1 MGNLRVGKNKSIDT
15 YVGGTIMASEKYKF
29 QKLTPVHDAKLSIYK
44 DALDFVFEN
53 PDIKNV
59 AISGAYSAGKS
70 SVVETYEQT
79 KAGTKFLHI
88 SLAYFDSADSS
99 DGKVQP
105 TPEKDVIKE
114 NVLEGKILN
123 QLIHQIDAK
132 KIPQTNFRVKQP
144 VSKKRTAFQA
154 FSGLLLTAS
163 ALFTLNFHSWETYV
177 EKQPF
182 LQSWLSW
189 TIAPVVPL
197 ISCGIMAI
205 LLTWFLYVIIQT
217 QKNKNLFK
225 RVSVQGNEIE
235 IFAQSDDSYF
245 DKYLNEVLYLFE
257 NSGADVIVFEDMDRY
272 NANHI
277 FQRLREVNTLINSRR
292 KWEEKKPIRF
302 FYLLRDDIFVS
313 KDRTKFFDF
322 IVPVV
327 PILDGSNSYDQFIE
341 HFKFG
346 GIFDLF
352 DENFLQGISL
362 YVDDMRILKNVY
374 NEFVI
379 YNTRIGTTEQ
389 NANKLLALIVYKNL
403 FPRDFSDLQLNKGFV
418 FSLFN
423 SKDKFIAEKQTGLR
437 QKISDL
443 TTEIQKMKSD
453 ALLSATEIDTF
464 YSNYQPYLDYY
475 GRLVSKYEPERNARK
490 KLVLQ
495 REQGGLEKLQAEIQ
509 KCNQQITIL
518 NNQKLSEIIDRENI
532 ESIFKISAINEIEE
546 VNEFKEIKGS
556 DYFDLLKYLI
566 REGFIDETYPD
577 YMTYFYENS
586 LSRID
591 KVFLR
596 SVTDQRAK
604 EYTYLLQK
612 PVMIVKRLRI
622 VDFERVETLNFDLLC
637 YLLQERFCY
646 SEQLSRIIQQ
656 LRTAKQYDFIIQFI
670 ESGRE
675 TSSFIRMINHQW
687 PQFLGVILEESSYS
701 DAQRKC
707 IALLSLYFSSDN
719 DIVKVNSENVLSN
732 FVSHSSDFLQIQEPQ
747 TEILISKFELLQIQF
762 VNIDFAISNDGL
774 WREVYSRNLYEL
786 NWTMIECVLENQYQI
801 SKSDAYLH
809 KNLTL
814 VLSREQEPLG
824 TYIKANIDKY
834 FELMLAHCDN
844 QILDTEDIA
853 IYTLNNES
861 VTDKH
866 KQKYI
871 DALSTKISSL
881 DAIKGSIW
889 WTKLMANEL
898 LLYSENNVLRYFFGT
913 GNKYD
918 NTLIQFINGQFT
930 SFSIESDIIAEKFG
944 ENGASIFLKRLLN
957 ATL

>member
-1 MGNLRVGKNKSIDT
+1 
-15 YVGGTIMASEKYKF
+15 MASEKYKF

-79 KAGTKFLHI
+79 KSGTKFLHI

-99 DGKVQP
+99 DGKAHP
-105 TPEKDVIKE
+105 TPEKDAIKE

-144 VSKKRTAFQA
+144 VSKTGTAFQA
-154 FSGLLLTAS
+154 FSWLIFTAS
-163 ALFTLNFHSWETYV
+163 ALFTLNFHSWETYI

-277 FQRLREVNTLINSRR
+277 FQRLREVNTLINNRR
-292 KWEEKKPIRF
+292 KWEDKNPIRF

-379 YNTRIGTTEQ
+379 YNARIGTTEQ
-389 NANKLLALIVYKNL
+389 NANKLLALIIYKNL

-437 QKISDL
+437 RKISDL
-443 TTEIQKMKSD
+443 TADIQKMKSD
-453 ALLSATEIDTF
+453 VLLSTIEIDTF
-464 YSNYQPYLDYY
+464 YSNYKPYLDYY
-475 GRLVSKYEPERNARK
+475 GRLERKYEPERDSRK
-490 KLVLQ
+490 KLVHQ
-495 REQGGLEKLQAEIQ
+495 REQGGIEKFQEEIQ
-509 KCNQQITIL
+509 ECNQQITIL
-518 NNQKLSEIIDRENI
+518 SNQKLSEIIDRENI
-532 ESIFKISAINEIEE
+532 ESIFKISATNEIEE

-604 EYTYLLQK
+604 
-612 PVMIVKRLRI
+612 I
-622 VDFERVETLNFDLLC
+622 
-637 YLLQERFCY
+637 
-646 SEQLSRIIQQ
+646 SRIS
-656 LRTAKQYDFIIQFI
+656 R
-670 ESGRE
+670 R
-675 TSSFIRMINHQW
+675 
-687 PQFLGVILEESSYS
+687 LG
-701 DAQRKC
+701 
-707 IALLSLYFSSDN
+707 
-719 DIVKVNSENVLSN
+719 
-732 FVSHSSDFLQIQEPQ
+732 
-747 TEILISKFELLQIQF
+747 
-762 VNIDFAISNDGL
+762 
-774 WREVYSRNLYEL
+774 
-786 NWTMIECVLENQYQI
+786 
-801 SKSDAYLH
+801 
-809 KNLTL
+809 
-814 VLSREQEPLG
+814 
-824 TYIKANIDKY
+824 
-834 FELMLAHCDN
+834 
-844 QILDTEDIA
+844 
-853 IYTLNNES
+853 
-861 VTDKH
+861 
-866 KQKYI
+866 
-871 DALSTKISSL
+871 
-881 DAIKGSIW
+881 
-889 WTKLMANEL
+889 
-898 LLYSENNVLRYFFGT
+898 
-913 GNKYD
+913 
-918 NTLIQFINGQFT
+918 
-930 SFSIESDIIAEKFG
+930 
-944 ENGASIFLKRLLN
+944 KR
-957 ATL
+957 